1 MFVSVNGTKLFV
13 DIEGAGWITDGGPLR
28 QKPTLVLLRKF
39 IAKVANG

>member
-13 DIEGAGWITDGGPLR
+13 DVEGVGWITDGGTLG
-28 QKPTLVLLRKF
+28 QKPARLLRKF